1 MIAVTNDTIAN
12 VLNIAIIPSF
22 STNIWIYPFNLAAAN
37 EANSHTPN
45 NSDRYFF
52 GACLLMN
59 EFPSGEKQISD
70 IVSNVP
76 NRNNHSTEAL
86 TVSGESTPL
95 ITSIAIN
102 ARYAA
107 PKNTN
112 AIVTFWN
119 IERSPCGL

>member
-86 TVSGESTPL
+86 TVSRSEEH
-95 ITSIAIN
+95 TSELQSRQYLVCRLLLEKKIIIFA
-102 ARYAA
+102 
-107 PKNTN
+107 
-112 AIVTFWN
+112 
-119 IERSPCGL
+119 S